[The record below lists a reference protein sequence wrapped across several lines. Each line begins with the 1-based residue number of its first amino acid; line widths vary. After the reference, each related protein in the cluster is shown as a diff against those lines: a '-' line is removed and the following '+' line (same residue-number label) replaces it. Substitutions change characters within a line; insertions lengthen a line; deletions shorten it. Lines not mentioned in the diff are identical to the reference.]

1 MNKIKALLA
10 AAILTPLVALANDPQ
25 VPAEQEIRT
34 EAVEVVK
41 KYANAIACV
50 DDEYG
55 LWEFLTLSPW
65 EEYYARDDAEY
76 AVIWSGDVGCA
87 GGSGTTGV
95 NLAIVK
101 IGAGNTFY
109 VDAWNSSPPKEFEF
123 FSRAFDGVVANTSDV
138 IVLEALEHG
147 EDDANCCP
155 SQQVRYTLK
164 RDGDS
169 NWKLHQ
175 RQEL

>member
-1 MNKIKALLA
+1 M
-10 AAILTPLVALANDPQ
+10 
-25 VPAEQEIRT
+25 
-34 EAVEVVK
+34 
-41 KYANAIACV
+41 
-50 DDEYG
+50 
-55 LWEFLTLSPW
+55 
-65 EEYYARDDAEY
+65 
-76 AVIWSGDVGCA
+76 
-87 GGSGTTGV
+87 
-95 NLAIVK
+95 
-101 IGAGNTFY
+101 
-109 VDAWNSSPPKEFEF
+109 DAWNSSPPKKFEF